1 MVIHISLHTDVYR
14 ASVITLFYHFE
25 YTVGRLYFQ
34 QVHFL
39 PQQLAIPISP
49 FTSQIAY
56 IHIQT
61 VLLNTY
67 QNPPLLLPP
76 TQIAYMPA
84 HVNLPTQ
91 YLSESASFSASLA
104 SARASFHSP
113 ITLFNL
119 SYFLSSATNK
129 LGATPHTS
137 LTSSHTKFLFNL
149 ALFLLRSSNFPIS
162 TSSSKNPQFISCRTF
177 PSAPN
182 HTRILHDLELC
193 IYMR

>member
-91 YLSESASFSASLA
+91 YLSESASFL
-104 SARASFHSP
+104 HLSP
-113 ITLFNL
+113 RREPPSTPQ
-119 SYFLSSATNK
+119 SPSS
-129 LGATPHTS
+129 TS
-137 LTSSHTKFLFNL
+137 VISSHQQQTN
-149 ALFLLRSSNFPIS
+149 
-162 TSSSKNPQFISCRTF
+162 
-177 PSAPN
+177 SAPPRT
-182 HTRILHDLELC
+182 HP
-193 IYMR
+193 